1 MRNRA
6 SKHRVASSGAN
17 EAGEAGARRKLLF
30 LQQDFRI
37 PDCYT
42 PTPSLYDRFEN
53 RDYPVCIEGNR
64 CLGQTK
70 YAIGKGH
77 V

>member
-17 EAGEAGARRKLLF
+17 EAGEAGARRKLSF

-37 PDCYT
+37 PVTRQPPPYMTD
-42 PTPSLYDRFEN
+42 LKIEIN
-53 RDYPVCIEGNR
+53 RVTG
-64 CLGQTK
+64 
-70 YAIGKGH
+70 